1 MKNSQLFKDIT
12 VLIVTHN
19 AENVLVNFFKSLN
32 PEFKLIVVDNAST
45 DNTRKIIKQYKTP
58 KYKVILNQVGV
69 GFGTGS
75 NLGIKCINTKFTLL
89 INPDT
94 TINLEAVKKLYQSAK
109 LYKNAAILSPLHR
122 NSKNE
127 IHIPSRQFF
136 SIKIKID
143 LLLKILKVI
152 PVLNTYLEQ

>member
-1 MKNSQLFKDIT
+1 MALRYHKVISWVQMKNSQLFKDIT

-69 GFGTGS
+69 GFG
-75 NLGIKCINTKFTLL
+75 KVL
-89 INPDT
+89 I
-94 TINLEAVKKLYQSAK
+94 
-109 LYKNAAILSPLHR
+109 
-122 NSKNE
+122 
-127 IHIPSRQFF
+127 
-136 SIKIKID
+136 
-143 LLLKILKVI
+143 
-152 PVLNTYLEQ
+152 